1 MTPSTDHSTV
11 HLLRHG
17 QSAFN
22 AVYDQTGRDP
32 LIFDAKLTPMGEAQA
47 AAAADGVRRLAPEL
61 VVTSPLTRAV
71 QTTLL
76 VTRGLDVP
84 IVVEAL
90 HREHL
95 GNSCDI
101 GRPPRALAGDFPGL
115 DFDHLPETWWHAG
128 EPDERGVS
136 VEPEDVLQE
145 RVAAFTDWVARRPER
160 SILVVGHAVFFG
172 RLGHPHMHNAELR
185 EWRVPA
191 SV

>member
-1 MTPSTDHSTV
+1 MTPSTDSSTV

-22 AVYDQTGRDP
+22 AVFDETGRDP
-32 LIFDAKLTPMGEAQA
+32 LVFDAPLTPKGVAQA
-47 AAAADGVRRLAPEL
+47 EEAADGVRRLAPEL

-71 QTTLL
+71 QTALL
-76 VTRGLDVP
+76 VAGGLDVP
-84 IVVEAL
+84 ITVEAL

-101 GRPPRALAGDFPGL
+101 GRTPRALAEDFPGL
-115 DFDHLPETWWHAG
+115 DFGHLPETWWYSG
-128 EPDERGVS
+128 VPDERGVP
-136 VEPEDVLQE
+136 VEPEAVLQE

-160 SILVVGHAVFFG
+160 SILVVGHAVFFS
-172 RLGHPHMHNAELR
+172 RLVHQHMRNAELR

-191 SV
+191 GV